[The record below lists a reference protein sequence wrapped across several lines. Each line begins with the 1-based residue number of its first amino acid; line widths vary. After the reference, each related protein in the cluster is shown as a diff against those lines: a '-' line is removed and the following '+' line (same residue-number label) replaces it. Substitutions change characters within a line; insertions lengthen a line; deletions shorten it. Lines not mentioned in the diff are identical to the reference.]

1 VWGAQIRFQVIL
13 YPSAQRRI
21 ITSGVYIPFSFPV
34 HSGLEIKRRTERLLR
49 ARRLRARHAIIDCL
63 SPLNS
68 EASPASGCPTG
79 WDTCSGG
86 YRFCSYVPFLQSL
99 QHVSRSQLSPAEN
112 FMDYSY
118 DSCVTGCTGAFS
130 DGDLS
135 HKPIG
140 LPSDI
145 PISFAY
151 LHVL

>member
-1 VWGAQIRFQVIL
+1 VLKFAFQVIQ
-13 YPSAQRRI
+13 YSSAQRRI
-21 ITSGVYIPFSFPV
+21 ITSGVYIPFAFPA
-34 HSGLEIKRRTERLLR
+34 HSGLEIKRHTGRLLR
-49 ARRLRARHAIIDCL
+49 ARRQRARHAIIDWL

-86 YRFCSYVPFLQSL
+86 YRPCSYVPFLQSL

-135 HKPIG
+135 HKPRATFRYTDSVCVPARIMP
-140 LPSDI
+140 L
-145 PISFAY
+145 
-151 LHVL
+151 